1 MTMTG
6 PSFHGRCVLAFES
19 RRAREIETLIATF
32 GGRPLVAPAMREI
45 PSQSDAPALDFA
57 EALIAGRFDAVIFL
71 TGAGV
76 RALVDTVDRAGRRQ
90 PFLDALARVKTITRG
105 PKPVAVL
112 RDLHLAVWV
121 NAPEPNTWRELMT
134 ALDDH
139 RRDWPLAGK
148 RIAVQEY
155 GVSNVELL
163 DALRAQGANVT
174 AIQAYQWAMPE
185 DVGPLEDAARAVVR
199 GDVDVLVITSGI
211 QFVHFWTIVQALGLE
226 ADVSRALQRVLVAS
240 IGPSASAELRRH
252 RVEPAFEPSHPRMGL
267 LIREAAER
275 ADDLLLS

>member
-1 MTMTG
+1 M
-6 PSFHGRCVLAFES
+6 LAFES
-19 RRAREIETLIATF
+19 RRATEIETLISTF

-45 PSQSDAPALDFA
+45 PSESDAGALDFA

-71 TGAGV
+71 TGVGA

-90 PFLDALARVKTITRG
+90 PFLDALASVKVITRG

-112 RDLHLAVWV
+112 RDLHIAVWV

-134 ALDDH
+134 ALADH
-139 RRDWPLAGK
+139 AHDWPLAGK

-163 DALRAQGANVT
+163 DALRTQGANVT

-185 DVGPLEDAARAVVR
+185 DVGPLEEAARAVAR
-199 GDVDVLVITSGI
+199 GDVDVLLITSGV

-226 ADVSRALQRVLVAS
+226 SDVSRGLQRVLVAS
-240 IGPSASAELRRH
+240 IGPSASTELRRH
-252 RVEPAFEPSHPRMGL
+252 HVEPAFEPSHPRMGL
-267 LIREAAER
+267 LVREAAER
-275 ADDLLLS
+275 ADDLRLPQRP